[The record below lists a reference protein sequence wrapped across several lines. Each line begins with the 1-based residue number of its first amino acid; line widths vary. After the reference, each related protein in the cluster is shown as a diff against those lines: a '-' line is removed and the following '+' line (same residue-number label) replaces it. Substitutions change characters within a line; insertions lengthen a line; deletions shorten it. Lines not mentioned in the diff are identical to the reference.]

1 MVSELPQPALLS
13 VRGVS
18 KSFGGVQALRNV
30 DLEVRAGEVHA
41 LLGENGAGKSTL
53 IKILS
58 GVHAFDAGAIALD
71 GRSLSFLSPAQSRG
85 AGIAVVYQDL
95 SLVESLNV
103 ADNLMLGRE
112 PLAAFGFIRR
122 GELLARAKAFLAEVG
137 VPLDPKATVA
147 SLPFAYRQMIE
158 IAKALMGDARLLI
171 LDEPTS
177 SLTADET
184 RILFA
189 AIRRATG
196 RGVGVIYVT
205 HRLIEVFEISDRVTV
220 LRDGANAGVFVTAE
234 TDMKRL
240 VRAIV
245 GADVANSRAGPAT
258 ARAGG
263 AAAILSL
270 ANVSNDRL
278 ADIDLAVGAGEIHGL
293 AGLIGS
299 GRTEILETIF
309 GLRKV
314 RSGALSLYGEP
325 YQPKRPE
332 DAIDKG
338 IALVPE
344 DRHAQGLVLDHSI
357 ERNITLPRLPHL
369 ARWSWTQFRLAKQ
382 RAAAAMQKLSVKA
395 RGPLT
400 LTRTLSGGNQQKV
413 VFAKWRE
420 PTPRLL
426 LLDEPTVGV
435 DVRAREEIYGAIR
448 EVVAQGAG
456 ALLVSSDLA
465 ELIELCDR
473 ISVIVAGR
481 VVKVLSRGEIKDAE
495 GLHHLLQVFQSN
507 DAVAAH
513 ELPA

>member
-1 MVSELPQPALLS
+1 LVSESHQPALLS
-13 VRGVS
+13 VHGVS

-30 DLEVRAGEVHA
+30 DLDVKGGEVHA

-58 GVHAFDAGAIALD
+58 GVHAFDVGAIALN

-122 GELLARAKAFLAEVG
+122 RELLARANAFLADIG

-189 AIRRATG
+189 AIRRATA

-245 GADVANSRAGPAT
+245 GVDVANSRAAS
-258 ARAGG
+258 ASVGG
-263 AAAILSL
+263 AATILSL

-278 ADIDLAVGAGEIHGL
+278 ADVDLAVGSGQIHGL

-309 GLRKV
+309 GLRKARNGV
-314 RSGALSLYGEP
+314 ILLYGEP
-325 YQPKRPE
+325 YRPKRPE
-332 DAIDKG
+332 DAIEKG

-357 ERNITLPRLPHL
+357 ERNITLPQLPHL
-369 ARWSWTQFRLAKQ
+369 ARWSWTRFRFAKQ
-382 RAAAAMQKLSVKA
+382 RAAEAMQKLAVKA
-395 RGPLT
+395 LGPLA

-420 PTPRLL
+420 PSPRLL

-481 VVKVLSRGEIKDAE
+481 VVKVLTRGEIKDAE
-495 GLHHLLQVFQSN
+495 ALHHLLQVFQSN
-507 DAVAAH
+507 DAVAAN
-513 ELPA
+513 ELAA